1 MWEECPLGLNDA
13 AWSAGTT
20 GIQRLTC
27 IGLAGKTSVYKV
39 GLNIL
44 GEGGLCNKQTT
55 WRIGLVFGVQCE
67 QCPGKEAMW

>member
-1 MWEECPLGLNDA
+1 MMWEECPLGLNDA

-44 GEGGLCNKQTT
+44 GE
-55 WRIGLVFGVQCE
+55 
-67 QCPGKEAMW
+67 